1 MADELVVY
9 STQGPAAIIRLNNPT
24 KRNPMSKELLD
35 QLSDAVKKATDDAA
49 VRAIIITG
57 TGPAF
62 CAGMDLSEARAA
74 LARLSHADVGTPWTE
89 AQHGEQLL
97 DQIYNCGKPT
107 IAALNGVAAGNGAG
121 LASVCD
127 IVIMSSQARIGYPE
141 MRSGIQAAMVVLH
154 LMRLVGERIARYLLL
169 TGELQ
174 DAQSALNMGLV
185 NQVVEPDK
193 LMEAALACAGK
204 IALNAPQA
212 EAQTKLLLRR
222 FSGQALGLQ
231 MTDYTAVPHLEGEA
245 RVGLEA
251 FFARKRPPWAPE
263 APAPAAAAGKA

>member
-1 MADELVVY
+1 MADELVAY
-9 STQGPAAIIRLNNPT
+9 STQGPAAIIRLTNPA
-24 KRNPMSKELLD
+24 KRNPMSKDMLD
-35 QLSDAVKKATDDAA
+35 QLSAAMTKATADQA

-74 LARLSHADVGTPWTE
+74 LARLSNADVGTAWAE

-127 IVIMSSQARIGYPE
+127 IVIMASDARIGYPE

-154 LMRLVGERIARYLLL
+154 LMRLVGERVSRYLLL

-174 DAQSALNMGLV
+174 DAQSALAMGLV
-185 NQVVEPDK
+185 NQVVAPEK
-193 LMEAALACAGK
+193 LMDAALACAGK
-204 IALNAPQA
+204 IALNAPLA
-212 EAQTKLLLRR
+212 EGSTKVMLRR
-222 FSGQALGLQ
+222 FSGQAMGLH

-263 APAPAAAAGKA
+263 VAAPAAAKA